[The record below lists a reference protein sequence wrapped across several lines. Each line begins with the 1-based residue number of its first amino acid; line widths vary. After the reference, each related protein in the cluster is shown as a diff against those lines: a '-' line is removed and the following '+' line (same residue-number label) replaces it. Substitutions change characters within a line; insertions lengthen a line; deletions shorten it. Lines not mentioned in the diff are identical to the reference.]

1 MTSSSDER
9 DVLSAYDRHANCF
22 VTKPVDMDKF
32 LEAVHS
38 IEDFWLSLVRLP
50 AA

>member
-1 MTSSSDER
+1 
-9 DVLSAYDRHANCF
+9 
-22 VTKPVDMDKF
+22 MDKF
-32 LEAVHS
+32 IEAVRS